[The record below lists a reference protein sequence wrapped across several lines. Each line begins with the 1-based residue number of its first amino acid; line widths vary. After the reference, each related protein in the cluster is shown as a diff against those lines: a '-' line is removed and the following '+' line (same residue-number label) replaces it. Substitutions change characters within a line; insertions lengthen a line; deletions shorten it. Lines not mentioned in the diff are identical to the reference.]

1 MIVGSARE
9 RRLWNVATYAIAG
22 FFGLTA
28 LGPIVWLVLTS
39 LKTEADIVTAQ
50 GVVYWPS
57 TLTLANYR
65 ELWDQTD
72 FPTLFRNSL
81 SATTLTVVIC
91 LVVGTLAAYALSREA
106 FRGRQPLLMGLL
118 AIRMF
123 PAVMQ
128 IIPLFI
134 IMKAIGLLDTKLGLA
149 LAYASFLLP
158 MFIWLMKGFF
168 DDLPGELEEAARID
182 GCSRLGAMWRIALP
196 VARNGLLATTV
207 LIAISA
213 WNEFLF
219 ALMLTTGADT
229 RTWPVGLQLM
239 IGDFQL
245 PWGLLAAGG
254 VISIIPVVVLFAFV
268 QGSMVR
274 GLTEGATKG

>member
-1 MIVGSARE
+1 MIAGGARE
-9 RRLWNVATYAIAG
+9 RRLWDLATYAVAG
-22 FFGLTA
+22 LFALSA
-28 LGPIVWLVLTS
+28 LGPVLWLGLTS
-39 LKTEADIVTAQ
+39 LKTEADIVTSQ

-57 TLTLANYR
+57 TLTLKNYS
-65 ELWDQTD
+65 ELWRQTD
-72 FPTLFRNSL
+72 FPNLFRNSL
-81 SATTLTVVIC
+81 ATTGLTVVISV
-91 LVVGTLAAYALSREA
+91 LAGTLAAYALSREQ
-106 FRGRQPLLMGLL
+106 FRGRQPMLLGLL

-134 IMKAIGLLDTKLGLA
+134 IMRTLGLLDTKLGLA
-149 LAYASFLLP
+149 IAYASFLLP
-158 MFIWLMKGFF
+158 LFIWLLKGFF
-168 DDLPGELEEAARID
+168 DDLPPELEEAARID
-182 GCSRLGAMWRIALP
+182 GCSRLGALWRIALP
-196 VARNGLLATTV
+196 LARNGILATTV

-219 ALMLTTGADT
+219 ALILTTSAGT

-254 VISIIPVVVLFAFV
+254 VISILPVIALFALV
-268 QGSMVR
+268 QRSMLR
-274 GLTEGATKG
+274 GLTDGSTKG